1 MGIDVIVQ
9 TEAGEEL
16 MSLGDPAD
24 LLPNLLSRLDVS
36 STACVRLINPYD
48 DVVFNQAQAAVL
60 VSELEGLR
68 VQSSGATAEFLEGAI
83 VLARHVASD
92 VHLCIMFQGD

>member
-16 MSLGDPAD
+16 MSLDDPHS
-24 LLPNLLSRLDVS
+24 LLPILLTRIDVS
-36 STACVRLINPYD
+36 NTACVRFINPYD
-48 DVVFNQAQAAVL
+48 DAVFSQAQAVVL

-68 VQSSGATAEFLEGAI
+68 LQASGATAEFLDGAI

-92 VHLCIMFQGD
+92 VHLCIMFRGD